1 MKILFW
7 TTLGCGVLAIA
18 LTGCLAGMFYS
29 GDGRL
34 IDHGPTA
41 FDQRYVLD
49 LGSVDLRKTGKVQ
62 YHLGKLP
69 NVPFNVGRTSPRT
82 MLHPKLRKA
91 GCKQVAERL
100 ERDDA

>member
-69 NVPFNVGRTSPRT
+69 NVPFNVGLDISPYDVAPEAAQGG
-82 MLHPKLRKA
+82 LQA
-91 GCKQVAERL
+91 GR
-100 ERDDA
+100 